1 MLDFNN
7 YSLISEWVHFKTS
20 VCCLGI
26 ISLYLETS
34 AFIMLLM
41 VEALTSGFAI
51 FSTSRL
57 VNLWLLKNRTT
68 PPPPLLPFCVNASS
82 IFVDQTNWITSIT
95 VAFQDSVQD
104 FSGLFRSHRFKFSI
118 SDFFLIYLNISF
130 WSASVAPMV
139 HLEKCIL
146 IVGTCISF

>member
-7 YSLISEWVHFKTS
+7 YHLISEWVHFKTS

-68 PPPPLLPFCVNASS
+68 PPLPLLPFCVNASR
-82 IFVDQTNWITSIT
+82 IFVEQTTWITSIT
-95 VAFQDSVQD
+95 VAFQDSVQY
-104 FSGLFRSHRFKFSI
+104 FSGVIDLNWV
-118 SDFFLIYLNISF
+118 FLIFYLFIYLSISF
-130 WSASVAPMV
+130 WSASVAPMM
-139 HLEKCIL
+139 LLGKCIL